1 MLRDITLGDISAF
14 VLVARLESF
23 ALAAEELLVTQSA
36 LSRRIKK
43 LESSLGAPLLDRTT
57 RSVSV
62 SRLGLEFLPQA
73 ERIVNDFHRSLDDI
87 NQIVKVQK
95 GVVAFSC
102 NMTISDTLL
111 PEILARFKEAYPEVR
126 IRVHEDSS
134 PQAIEK
140 VINGQSELALAQL
153 GEAHPELDFEALI
166 DDRFVIACHKSHP
179 LSKAKSTTWEDV
191 KDEQFIL
198 LRSESGTRKILQ
210 RYLGAKYDVIAND
223 MQVGH
228 FHSQLGLVGKA
239 IGIAA
244 IPSLVRLSRKDL
256 ELATIP
262 ISNPT
267 IRRKL
272 GIVTFKGRS
281 LSPAAEELRK
291 VARTIMGGFEG

>member
-1 MLRDITLGDISAF
+1 MPQ
-14 VLVARLESF
+14 LV
-23 ALAAEELLVTQSA
+23 V
-36 LSRRIKK
+36 
-43 LESSLGAPLLDRTT
+43 G
-57 RSVSV
+57 
-62 SRLGLEFLPQA
+62 
-73 ERIVNDFHRSLDDI
+73 
-87 NQIVKVQK
+87 
-95 GVVAFSC
+95 
-102 NMTISDTLL
+102 
-111 PEILARFKEAYPEVR
+111 
-126 IRVHEDSS
+126 
-134 PQAIEK
+134 
-140 VINGQSELALAQL
+140 
-153 GEAHPELDFEALI
+153 HPELYFEALF

-179 LSKAKSTTWEDV
+179 PSKAKSTTWKDV

-291 VARTIMGGFEG
+291 VARTIMGGFKG

>member
-153 GEAHPELDFEALI
+153 GEAHPELDFEAMI

-291 VARTIMGGFEG
+291 VARTIMGGFKG